1 MVDLIVLT
9 VYGKLPPT
17 GANAW
22 VGFFAAVAFI
32 LLFVVLPVITKIDAK
47 KRVHYERI
55 KNFSSSNS
63 FNTCYLGV
71 EPFAHSQMHPHVAP
85 TDFKFSDVQKKV

>member
-22 VGFFAAVAFI
+22 VGFFAAVTFI
-32 LLFVVLPVITKIDAK
+32 LLFIVLPIITKIDAK
-47 KRVHYERI
+47 RRG
-55 KNFSSSNS
+55 
-63 FNTCYLGV
+63 TL
-71 EPFAHSQMHPHVAP
+71 
-85 TDFKFSDVQKKV
+85 